1 MYIRHYFM
9 GDYKVHYHDA
19 NTILIVNS
27 KGSIR
32 KLQTPF
38 RVRCC
43 KAVGQYKEG
52 VFVYIDEVGTTKE
65 DLLIYYVGDTPY
77 YHHHF
82 RIVAD
87 F

>member
-1 MYIRHYFM
+1 MRDYQVQYF
-9 GDYKVHYHDA
+9 DA
-19 NTILIVNS
+19 HTILIVNS
-27 KGSIR
+27 KGTIR

-43 KAVGQYKEG
+43 KAVGVYREG
-52 VFVYIDEVGTTKE
+52 VYLYVDEVGSTEK
-65 DLLIYYVGDTPY
+65 DQLIYYVGDTPY

-82 RIVAD
+82 RVVAD